1 MQRGLLACAV
11 IVAACATTGCAAT
24 VAFGDA
30 RASLCHTADGGTLS
44 DNAIR
49 AAEAAAEAA
58 AEGAARGVVGGG
70 LPGSDPAP

>member
-11 IVAACATTGCAAT
+11 IVAAYATTGCAAT

-30 RASLCHTADGGTLS
+30 RAALCHTADGGTLS

-49 AAEAAAEAA
+49 AAEAA